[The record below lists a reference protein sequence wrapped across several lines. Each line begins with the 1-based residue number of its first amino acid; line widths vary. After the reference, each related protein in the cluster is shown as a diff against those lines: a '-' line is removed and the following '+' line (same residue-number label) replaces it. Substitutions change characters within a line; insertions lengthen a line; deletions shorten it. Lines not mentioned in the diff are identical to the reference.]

1 MSVDPASES
10 AALPEREVP
19 ANLCWRCGKPVAA
32 AEVQCPLCRAPLA
45 RQAEPTGPGAQAAGG
60 AGAPLKD
67 LRRVLVAMGIML
79 LVSLVGGLAVRNA
92 GSAGGGWGR
101 PTVDEALPPVVVLE
115 AIDTLVVL
123 WALWRIRVRPALPR
137 KGLWSRLLAWPAF
150 VPVLLALLAFNYGYH
165 WLLREAGHFD
175 LIEPPWLAAP
185 GTAAAWFVALC
196 VQPAIVE
203 ELFFRYL
210 AIGVLRGV
218 TGVHAA
224 VMISAV
230 MFGMAHLG
238 VPLSIPVLIVLG
250 VGLGYARIASGG
262 LALPMAM
269 HFAHNAAVLGLT
281 TLCST

>member
-1 MSVDPASES
+1 MARGKEVS
-10 AALPEREVP
+10 A
-19 ANLCWRCGKPVAA
+19 
-32 AEVQCPLCRAPLA
+32 
-45 RQAEPTGPGAQAAGG
+45 G
-60 AGAPLKD
+60 AGVPLKD
-67 LRRVLVAMGIML
+67 LLRLFAAMGIML
-79 LVSLVGGLAVRNA
+79 LVSLVGGLAIRTA
-92 GSAGGGWGR
+92 GSAGDAWSR
-101 PTVDEALPPVVVLE
+101 PTIDNALPPIVMLE
-115 AIDTLVVL
+115 AIDTLVVV
-123 WALWRIRVRPALPR
+123 WALWRIRIRPATPR
-137 KGLWSRLLAWPAF
+137 KALSSRLLAWPAF
-150 VPVLLALLAFNYGYH
+150 APVLLALLAFNCGYH
-165 WLLREAGHFD
+165 WLLREVGHFD
-175 LIEPPWLAAP
+175 LIEPQWLAGP
-185 GTAAAWFVALC
+185 GPAAAWFVAIC

-224 VMISAV
+224 VIISAV

-281 TLCST
+281 TVWST